1 MNNSVTLRE
10 VNRVV
15 LSCTLAIV
23 LVICKVNGVSVKETF
38 YYLLLAFILRF
49 ALFMAFTIFD
59 ATIEFYTKED

>member
-1 MNNSVTLRE
+1 MNNNVTLRE

-23 LVICKVNGVSVKETF
+23 LVICKVNGISVKETF
-38 YYLLLAFILRF
+38 YYLLLVFILRI

>member
-1 MNNSVTLRE
+1 MNNNVTLRE

-23 LVICKVNGVSVKETF
+23 LVVCRINGVSMKETF
-38 YYLLLAFILRF
+38 SYLLIAFCLRF